1 MKNRH
6 RANDFVNLLK
16 TARGQIDAI
25 VEMVNNEKDCIDI
38 IVQLSAVQGII
49 KKSTIT
55 ILENHIE
62 KCIFDTM
69 ADTKDRENK
78 IKEIIFVLKNF
89 LKM

>member
-1 MKNRH
+1 MENQNKMT
-6 RANDFVNLLK
+6 DLINLLK
-16 TARGQIDAI
+16 TASGQIDAI
-25 VEMVNNEKDCIDI
+25 IEMVRDGKYCADI
-38 IVQLSAVQGII
+38 LVQLSAVQGII

-62 KCIFDTM
+62 KCISETM
-69 ADTKDRENK
+69 ADVKDRDNK